1 MSDTTFTYVHNF
13 RTVTAKASPF
23 YGKKRQPVS
32 VNYSLPEQLDKDTQ
46 TVLRFAVETLAARKL
61 QENGDNWNFI
71 PSADELSIPSLASYL
86 TETRERAA
94 RIWTKANIES
104 LFLEIRPVF
113 LAAGKPEAFWI
124 TVKALAM
131 VDFLPLIGESKKVSS
146 VLSFLSE
153 NPEILEWLETCQSEI
168 SVSVFA
174 EMISRLEKI
183 LESEK
188 QELNLDN
195 LL

>member
-1 MSDTTFTYVHNF
+1 MTDFTYTHNF
-13 RTVTAKASPF
+13 RTVTAKTSPY

-32 VNYSLPEQLDKDTQ
+32 MNYSLPDDLDSDTT
-46 TVLRFAVETLAARKL
+46 TVLRFAIETLAARKL
-61 QENGDNWNFI
+61 QENGENWDYQ
-71 PSADELSIPSLASYL
+71 PSLEELSIPSLAGYL

-94 RIWTKANIES
+94 RVWTKANIES
-104 LFLEIRPVF
+104 LFLELRPVF
-113 LAAGKPEAFWI
+113 LAAKKPDAFWI
-124 TVKALAM
+124 TVKALAT

-146 VLSFLSE
+146 LLSFLSE
-153 NPEILEWLETCQSEI
+153 NQEILAWLETCESEI
-168 SVSVFA
+168 SLSVFA

-183 LESEK
+183 LESER